1 MLLSQ
6 GIDMMI
12 GNCQTSV
19 LVILHLGAL
28 YVSDWQ
34 QKQQTV
40 LQNDIE
46 VFLSLDLC
54 IVTAALTMTY
64 LSF

>member
-6 GIDMMI
+6 SIDMMI
-12 GNCQTSV
+12 GNCQTPV
-19 LVILHLGAL
+19 LVILHLGGV

-40 LQNDIE
+40 LQNDI
-46 VFLSLDLC
+46 LSLDLC
-54 IVTAALTMTY
+54 IVISALTMTY

>member
-1 MLLSQ
+1 
-6 GIDMMI
+6 MMI
-12 GNCQTSV
+12 GNCQTPV
-19 LVILHLGAL
+19 LVILHLGGV

-40 LQNDIE
+40 LQNDI
-46 VFLSLDLC
+46 LSLDLC
-54 IVTAALTMTY
+54 IVISALTMTY